1 MQQRL
6 GEAMVLLQ
14 ATPLPADLIDNPART
29 GQWLTALGNLHKA
42 VATLRSAEP
51 RNARGEI
58 EETRGE
64 RVMRAFGQMI
74 DGLPQACLNG
84 VSPVIKLGLLR
95 PLLVDLEAI
104 ERRILGLQM
113 TELTAFTAKLTQFRT
128 ATAGMAARH
137 IAPDPPAVSRRPAE
151 LPAKRQ

>member
-1 MQQRL
+1 MRDRL

-14 ATPLPADLIDNPART
+14 ATPLPVDLIDNPART
-29 GQWLTALGNLHKA
+29 GQWLVALANLQKA

-64 RVMRAFGQMI
+64 RVMRAFSQMI

-84 VSPVIKLGLLR
+84 ISPVIKLGLLR
-95 PLLVDLEAI
+95 PLLIDLEAI
-104 ERRILGLQM
+104 ERRIMGAQM
-113 TELTAFTAKLTQFRT
+113 GELSAFTAKLTQFRT
-128 ATAGMAARH
+128 ATASMAARH
-137 IAPDPPAVSRRPAE
+137 IAPDPPAVFRRPPE
-151 LPAKRQ
+151 LPAKRH